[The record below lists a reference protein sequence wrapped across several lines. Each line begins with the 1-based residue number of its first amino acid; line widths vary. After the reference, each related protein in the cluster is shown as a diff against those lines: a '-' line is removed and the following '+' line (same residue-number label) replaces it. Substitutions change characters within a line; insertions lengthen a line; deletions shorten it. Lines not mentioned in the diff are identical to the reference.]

1 MTKFK
6 RNIITAIIAG
16 TMITS
21 SACANAVENET
32 INNTNQFETWYV
44 SADSGLNCRTKP
56 STEKESSILK
66 VYDRGTELQII
77 GIDDTGKWWE
87 TWDGETQ
94 GWCYSTYFVQNKKDL
109 DKTSNSVGGEIGTY
123 LGRFYG
129 TGYTSSPAENGGSTK
144 TAMGDNLSDVIGYA
158 IAADPRVI
166 PMNTKVYIKGIGYRV
181 VRDTGGAIKGNK
193 IDILTNSN
201 SESYAITGYYDVYLA
216 K

>member
-1 MTKFK
+1 MIKFK
-6 RNIITAIIAG
+6 RNIITTIIVG
-16 TMITS
+16 MMVVS
-21 SACANAVENET
+21 SACVNAVENEAT
-32 INNTNQFETWYV
+32 DNTNRFETWYV
-44 SADSGLNCRTKP
+44 SANSGLNCRNKP
-56 STEKESSILK
+56 STEDGSTVLK
-66 VYDRGTELQII
+66 VYNKGTELQII

-94 GWCYSTYFVQNKKDL
+94 GWCYSTYFIQNKEDL
-109 DKTSNSVGGEIGTY
+109 GRPANYINSAEGTY

-129 TGYTSSPAENGGSTK
+129 TGYTSSPSENGGSTK

-193 IDILTNSN
+193 IDILTSSN

-216 K
+216 E